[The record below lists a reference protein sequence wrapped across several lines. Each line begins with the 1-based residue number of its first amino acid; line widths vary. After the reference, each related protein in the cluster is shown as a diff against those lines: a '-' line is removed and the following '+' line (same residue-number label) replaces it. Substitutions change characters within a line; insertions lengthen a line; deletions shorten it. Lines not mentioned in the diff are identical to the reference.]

1 MRQPP
6 LALPELSRQQ
16 RHSYLILRL
25 LIAGT
30 PLTAGDCGF
39 SSSDAEAFD
48 AAEVTALAAS
58 LQRLGQLHLHTLP
71 GHYYSLEGAALH
83 QRICFFSHLR
93 RLVRQRPEWV
103 TEDIMPRLEQRLAE
117 QQPQLAAL
125 SELRLSEYLPRFLS
139 EPPHNREIAQQQ
151 RLLVLV
157 TLFSLISGQPVTF
170 TPLQR
175 QWLREKTGY
184 LEASKITEYCRQQGA
199 ARQYLSDDETLFRVL
214 VFALMVTPAVDRRIT
229 GQQQRIM
236 LSALQLIRRFSQLS
250 GQSLRRAPLLRARLF
265 CHLSV
270 ALERRYFA
278 VGLEDAH
285 IDELIARYPAMVRV
299 TSQALVSLEQ
309 QYAVNFSPQETL
321 LIALILVAGAMQS
334 SGYQERQLV
343 ILTNNQPQREQETER
358 CLREALLL
366 PVTFIYQ
373 SLESFCKDGAPR
385 GVALVISPYS
395 VKLPLFSPP
404 LIETELPLSEHH
416 YHSIRQ
422 ILR

>member
-1 MRQPP
+1 M
-6 LALPELSRQQ
+6 
-16 RHSYLILRL
+16 
-25 LIAGT
+25 
-30 PLTAGDCGF
+30 
-39 SSSDAEAFD
+39 
-48 AAEVTALAAS
+48 
-58 LQRLGQLHLHTLP
+58 QRLGQLHLHTLP

-125 SELRLSEYLPRFLS
+125 SESRLSECLPRFLS

-265 CHLSV
+265 VISAWHWS
-270 ALERRYFA
+270 A
-278 VGLEDAH
+278 
-285 IDELIARYPAMVRV
+285 
-299 TSQALVSLEQ
+299 
-309 QYAVNFSPQETL
+309 
-321 LIALILVAGAMQS
+321 
-334 SGYQERQLV
+334 V
-343 ILTNNQPQREQETER
+343 ILPW
-358 CLREALLL
+358 
-366 PVTFIYQ
+366 
-373 SLESFCKDGAPR
+373 G
-385 GVALVISPYS
+385 
-395 VKLPLFSPP
+395 
-404 LIETELPLSEHH
+404 
-416 YHSIRQ
+416 
-422 ILR
+422 